1 MDIVEYIAGSIIT
14 ILGVLQAYILSTD
27 YRLPFLMIPLTIFY
41 IMIGV
46 TLVHTGYYEE

>member
-27 YRLPFLMIPLTIFY
+27 YRLSSILIPLTIFY
-41 IMIGV
+41 TMIGV
-46 TLVHTGYYEE
+46 TLVRIGCYEE